1 MIVSVVRIAG
11 GMINGMVDPA
21 WVNFWLQ
28 VEAAVAVMIV
38 SITAYRSLFIM
49 NKSSNGKSPKQQHS
63 STAYKKRLWSRGRQ
77 QGHEVQLPTLPN
89 PALTG
94 MRTVIG
100 RAGGG
105 AAMGSRE
112 EFFER
117 CGRSIHVMREH
128 EVTSVCSTILSP
140 PIASTITQ
148 SFSNES
154 LRDYT
159 NLTSRRR
166 TAAKKRGCIMGMI
179 LCDQLIFLF

>member
-1 MIVSVVRIAG
+1 VISIPVALLWRVRISLRRKLILGGTLSLSIFTMIVSVVRIAG

-49 NKSSNGKSPKQQHS
+49 NKSSNGKSPKQHS
-63 STAYKKRLWSRGRQ
+63 TTYKRKLWSRGRQ

-128 EVTSVCSTILSP
+128 EVTSVC
-140 PIASTITQ
+140 
-148 SFSNES
+148 
-154 LRDYT
+154 
-159 NLTSRRR
+159 
-166 TAAKKRGCIMGMI
+166 
-179 LCDQLIFLF
+179 